1 MNIVR
6 TNVLRSELIVILVL
20 SLVLHRTF
28 VVSTNTAPPSKCCN
42 SSLNDGSRVEVK
54 FKTTVVQNEYIL
66 KFVDYYTP
74 QTREKFIRAAL
85 NDSEVSAVAELVYV
99 GKCTEHFDGIFRL
112 KIGAFYHGRIRPP
125 SILVTLM

>member
-1 MNIVR
+1 M
-6 TNVLRSELIVILVL
+6 ILVL

-28 VVSTNTAPPSKCCN
+28 VVSTNTTPPPSKCCN
-42 SSLNDGSRVEVK
+42 SSLNDGSRVEVE
-54 FKTTVVQNEYIL
+54 FEITVVQKEYIL

-74 QTREKFIRAAL
+74 QTRKKIIHAAL
-85 NDSEVSAVAELVYV
+85 NDSEVSAVAEIVYV
-99 GKCTEHFDGIFRL
+99 GNCTEHFDGIFRL

>member
-28 VVSTNTAPPSKCCN
+28 VVSTGDTAAPKNAPPSECCN
-42 SSLNDGSRVEVK
+42 SSLNDGNRVEVQ

-66 KFVDYYTP
+66 KFDGYYTP

-85 NDSEVSAVAELVYV
+85 NDSEVSAVTDCVYV
-99 GKCTEHFDGIFRL
+99 ENCTERFHNIFRL
-112 KIGAFYHGRIRPP
+112 KIGAFFQG
-125 SILVTLM
+125 